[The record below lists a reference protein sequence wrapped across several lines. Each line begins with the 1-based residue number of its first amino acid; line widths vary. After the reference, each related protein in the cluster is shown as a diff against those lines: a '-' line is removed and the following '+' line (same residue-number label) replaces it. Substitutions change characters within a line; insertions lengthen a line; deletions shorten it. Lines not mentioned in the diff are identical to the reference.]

1 MNIAF
6 IGPGIMPIPPNGW
19 GAVEMMIWDYATVLG
34 ELGHTGAIIN
44 TPDRSQIIEELK
56 EEEFDIVHL
65 HYDVFHDIIPEILNT
80 ISGKLIV
87 SSHYPYM
94 NYPEMWVNDNYKSIM
109 NSYSENKDFYI
120 FSSSQ
125 KDIDTFVR
133 FGADVN
139 RCWLS
144 RLGVLDSSYQFDE
157 NATYDRTLCFS
168 QICDRKR
175 QYLIEDFD
183 NVDFIGRIEY
193 GKFENC
199 KNYKGEMPRERLN
212 SEITKYSN
220 FTLLSSVENTTPLVV
235 KEALICGL
243 GVVVSEQV
251 SVELDASLDFI
262 DVIPEDKIE
271 DLSYICSILEKNKE
285 YSVKNRKEIRDYGIK
300 TFGLANIL
308 QFEYVPKLQSLL

>member
-6 IGPGIMPIPPNGW
+6 IGPGIMPIPPDGW
-19 GAVEMMIWDYATVLG
+19 GAVEMLIWDYATVLG
-34 ELGHTGAIIN
+34 ELGHTGTIIN
-44 TPDRSQIIEELK
+44 TLDRSQIIEELK
-56 EEEFDIVHL
+56 AEKFDIIHL
-65 HYDVFHDIIPEILNT
+65 HYDVFHGIIPEILNT

-87 SSHYPYM
+87 SSHYPYI
-94 NYPEMWVNDNYKSIM
+94 NYPEMWPRDNYGPTMSG
-109 NSYSENKDFYI
+109 YSKNKDFYI
-120 FSSSQ
+120 FCSSQ

-133 FGADVN
+133 FGADIN
-139 RCWLS
+139 HCWLS
-144 RLGVLDSSYQFDE
+144 RLGVLPDSYQFDE
-157 NATYDRTLCFS
+157 NATYDRTLSFS

-175 QYLIEDFD
+175 QYLIQDFD
-183 NVDFIGRIEY
+183 NVDFVGRMEY
-193 GKFENC
+193 GEFSNRT
-199 KNYKGEMPRERLN
+199 NYRGEMLREKLN
-212 SEITKYSN
+212 TEITKYSN

-262 DVIPEDKIE
+262 DVISEDKIE
-271 DLSYICSILEKNKE
+271 DLSYIWSTLEKNKE

-308 QFEYVPKLQSLL
+308 EFEYIPKLQSLL

>member
-1 MNIAF
+1 
-6 IGPGIMPIPPNGW
+6 MPIPPDGW

-44 TPDRSQIIEELK
+44 TPDRSEIIEELK

-87 SSHYPYM
+87 SSHYPYI
-94 NYPEMWVNDNYKSIM
+94 NCPDMWARDNYNPIAQ
-109 NSYSENKDFYI
+109 SYSKNKDFYI

-125 KDIDTFVR
+125 KDINTFVK
-133 FGADVN
+133 FGADAD

-144 RLGVLDSSYQFDE
+144 RLGVLNDSYQFDE
-157 NATYDRTLCFS
+157 NATYDRTLSFS

-175 QYLIEDFD
+175 QYLIQDLD
-183 NVDFIGRIEY
+183 NVDFIGRMEY
-193 GKFENC
+193 GKFSNRT
-199 KNYKGEMPRERLN
+199 NYKGEMPREKLN
-212 SEITKYSN
+212 TEITKYSN

-271 DLSYICSILEKNKE
+271 DLFYVKNILEKNKK
-285 YSVKNRKEIRDYGIK
+285 YSVKNRNEIRDYGIK

-308 QFEYVPKLQSLL
+308 EFEYVPKLQSLL

>member
-6 IGPGIMPIPPNGW
+6 IGPGIMPIPPDGW
-19 GAVEMMIWDYATVLG
+19 GAVEMLIWDYATVLG
-34 ELGHTGAIIN
+34 ELEHTGTIIN
-44 TPDRSQIIEELK
+44 TPNRSEIIGELK

-87 SSHYPYM
+87 SSNYPYI
-94 NYPEMWVNDNYKSIM
+94 NCPDMWVRDNYDPIAQ
-109 NSYSENKDFYI
+109 SYSKNKDFYI

-125 KDIDTFVR
+125 KDIDTFVK
-133 FGADVN
+133 FGADKKH
-139 RCWLS
+139 CWLS
-144 RLGVLDSSYQFDE
+144 RLGVLPDSYQFDE
-157 NATYDRTLCFS
+157 NATYDRTLSFS

-175 QYLIEDFD
+175 QYLIQDFD
-183 NVDFIGRIEY
+183 NVDFVGRMEY
-193 GKFENC
+193 GKFSNGT
-199 KNYKGEMPRERLN
+199 NYKGEMLREKLN
-212 SEITKYSN
+212 TEITKYSN
-220 FTLLSSVENTTPLVV
+220 FILLSSVENTTPLAV

-251 SVELDASLDFI
+251 SVELDASLNFI

-271 DLSYICSILEKNKE
+271 NLYYIKDVIEKNKE
-285 YSVKNRKEIRDYGIK
+285 YSVKNRNEIRDYGIK

-308 QFEYVPKLQSLL
+308 EFEYIPRLQSLL

>member
-6 IGPGIMPIPPNGW
+6 IGPGIMPIPPTGW
-19 GAVEMMIWDYATVLG
+19 GAVEMLIWDYATVLG
-34 ELGHTGAIIN
+34 ELEHTGAIIN
-44 TPDRSQIIEELK
+44 TPDRSEIIQELK
-56 EEEFDIVHL
+56 EESFDVVHL
-65 HYDVFHDIIPEILNT
+65 HYDVFHDIIPQILDT

-87 SSHYPYM
+87 SSHYPYI
-94 NYPEMWVNDNYKSIM
+94 NHSEMWRNDNYDPIVKSYIK
-109 NSYSENKDFYI
+109 NKDFHI

-125 KDIDTFVR
+125 KDIDTFVSL
-133 FGADVN
+133 GANPDH
-139 RCWLS
+139 CWLS
-144 RLGVLDSSYQFDE
+144 RLGVLPDSYQFDE
-157 NATYDRTLCFS
+157 SATYDRTLSFS
-168 QICDRKR
+168 QICNRKR
-175 QYLIEDFD
+175 QYLIQDFD
-183 NVDFIGRIEY
+183 NIDFVGRLEY
-193 GKFENC
+193 GKFDNR
-199 KNYKGEMPRERLN
+199 KNYRGELSREKLN

-271 DLSYICSILEKNKE
+271 DLFYVKNILEKNKE
-285 YSVKNRKEIRDYGIK
+285 YSVKNRNQIRDYGIK

-308 QFEYVPKLQSLL
+308 EFEYAPKLQSLL

>member
-6 IGPGIMPIPPNGW
+6 IGPGIMPIPPDGW

-87 SSHYPYM
+87 SSHYPYI
-94 NYPEMWVNDNYKSIM
+94 NCPDMWARDNYNPIAQ
-109 NSYSENKDFYI
+109 SYSKNKDFYI
-120 FSSSQ
+120 FSSTQ
-125 KDIDTFVR
+125 NDIDTLVK
-133 FGADVN
+133 FGADAN
-139 RCWLS
+139 HCWLS
-144 RLGVLDSSYQFDE
+144 RLGVLPDSYQFDE
-157 NATYDRTLCFS
+157 NVTYDRTLSFS

-175 QYLIEDFD
+175 QYLIQDFD
-183 NVDFIGRIEY
+183 NVDFVGRMEY
-193 GKFENC
+193 GNFSNRT
-199 KNYKGEMPRERLN
+199 NYKGEMPREKLN
-212 SEITKYSN
+212 TEITKYSN

-251 SVELDASLDFI
+251 SVELDMSLDFI

-271 DLSYICSILEKNKE
+271 DLSYVQNVLEKNKE
-285 YSVKNRKEIRDYGIK
+285 YSVKNRNDIRDYGIK
-300 TFGLANIL
+300 TFGLSNIL
-308 QFEYVPKLQSLL
+308 EFEYVPKLQSLL

>member
-6 IGPGIMPIPPNGW
+6 IGPGIMPIPPDGW

-44 TPDRSQIIEELK
+44 TPDRSEIIEELK

-87 SSHYPYM
+87 SSHYPYI
-94 NYPEMWVNDNYKSIM
+94 NCPDMWARDNYNPIAQ
-109 NSYSENKDFYI
+109 SYSKNKDFYI

-125 KDIDTFVR
+125 KDINTFVK
-133 FGADVN
+133 FGADAD

-144 RLGVLDSSYQFDE
+144 RLGILNDSYQFDE
-157 NATYDRTLCFS
+157 NATYDRTLSFS

-175 QYLIEDFD
+175 QYLIQDLD
-183 NVDFIGRIEY
+183 NVDFIGRMEY
-193 GKFENC
+193 GKFSNRT
-199 KNYKGEMPRERLN
+199 NYKGEMPREKLN
-212 SEITKYSN
+212 TEITKYSN

-271 DLSYICSILEKNKE
+271 DLFYVKNILEKNKK
-285 YSVKNRKEIRDYGIK
+285 YSVKNRNEIRDYGIK

-308 QFEYVPKLQSLL
+308 EFEYVPKLQSLL

>member
-6 IGPGIMPIPPNGW
+6 IGPGIMPIPPDGW

-87 SSHYPYM
+87 SSHYPYI
-94 NYPEMWVNDNYKSIM
+94 NCSDMWERDNYNPIAQ
-109 NSYSENKDFYI
+109 SYVNNEDFYI
-120 FSSSQ
+120 FSSTQ
-125 KDIDTFVR
+125 NDIDTFVK

-139 RCWLS
+139 HCWLS
-144 RLGVLDSSYQFDE
+144 RLGVIPESYQFDE
-157 NATYDRTLCFS
+157 NSTYDRTLSFS

-175 QYLIEDFD
+175 QYLIQDFD
-183 NVDFIGRIEY
+183 NIDFIGRMEY
-193 GKFENC
+193 GKFSNRT
-199 KNYKGEMPRERLN
+199 NYKGEMLRKKLN
-212 SEITKYSN
+212 TEITKYSN
-220 FTLLSSVENTTPLVV
+220 FTLLSSIENTTPLVV

-271 DLSYICSILEKNKE
+271 DLSYVRNILKKNKE
-285 YSVKNRKEIRDYGIK
+285 YSVKNRNEIRDYGIK
-300 TFGLANIL
+300 TFGLSNIL
-308 QFEYVPKLQSLL
+308 EFEYVPKLQSLL

>member
-6 IGPGIMPIPPNGW
+6 IGPGIMPIPPDGW

-87 SSHYPYM
+87 SSHYPYI
-94 NYPEMWVNDNYKSIM
+94 NCPDMWARDNYSRIM
-109 NSYSENKDFYI
+109 QSYVKNEDFHI
-120 FSSSQ
+120 FCSSQ

-133 FGADVN
+133 FGADEN
-139 RCWLS
+139 NCWLS
-144 RLGVLDSSYQFDE
+144 RLGIFPDSYQFDDTE
-157 NATYDRTLCFS
+157 TYDRTLSFS

-175 QYLIEDFD
+175 QYIIQDFD
-183 NVDFIGRIEY
+183 NIDFIGRMEC
-193 GKFENC
+193 GKFSNRT
-199 KNYKGEMPRERLN
+199 NYKGEMPREKLN
-212 SEITKYSN
+212 TEITKYSN

-262 DVIPEDKIE
+262 DVIPEDKIG
-271 DLSYICSILEKNKE
+271 DLSYVRNVLEKNKE
-285 YSVKNRKEIRDYGIK
+285 YSVKNRNEIRDYGIK
-300 TFGLANIL
+300 TFGLSNIL
-308 QFEYVPKLQSLL
+308 EFEYVPKLQSLL

>member
-6 IGPGIMPIPPNGW
+6 IGPGIMAIPPDGW
-19 GAVEMMIWDYATVLG
+19 GAVEMLIWDYATVLG

-56 EEEFDIVHL
+56 EQSFDVVHL
-65 HYDVFHDIIPEILNT
+65 HYDVFHDIIPQILDT

-87 SSHYPYM
+87 SSHYPYI
-94 NYPEMWVNDNYKSIM
+94 NYSDMWHNDNYGPISE
-109 NSYSENKDFYI
+109 SYIENKHFHI

-125 KDIDTFVR
+125 KDIDTFVK
-133 FGADVN
+133 FGADVD

-144 RLGVLDSSYQFDE
+144 KLGVLNDSNQFDE
-157 NATYDRTLCFS
+157 NPTYDHTLSFS

-175 QYLIEDFD
+175 QYIIQDFD
-183 NVDFIGRIEY
+183 NVDFVGRMEY
-193 GKFENC
+193 GKFSNRT
-199 KNYKGEMPRERLN
+199 NYKGEMPREKLN
-212 SEITKYSN
+212 IEITKYSN

-251 SVELDASLDFI
+251 SVELDTSLDFI
-262 DVIPEDKIE
+262 DVIPEDKIK
-271 DLSYICSILEKNKE
+271 DLSYIKDVLEKNKE
-285 YSVKNRKEIRDYGIK
+285 YSVKNRNEIRDYGIK

-308 QFEYVPKLQSLL
+308 EFEYALKLQSLL

>member
-6 IGPGIMPIPPNGW
+6 IGPGIMPIPPAGW

-44 TPDRSQIIEELK
+44 TPDRSQIIGELK

-87 SSHYPYM
+87 SSHYPYI
-94 NYPEMWVNDNYKSIM
+94 NCPDMWVRDNYKPIAQ
-109 NSYSENKDFYI
+109 SYTNNKDFYI
-120 FSSSQ
+120 FSSTQ
-125 KDIDTFVR
+125 NDIDTLVR

-144 RLGVLDSSYQFDE
+144 RLGVLPDSYQFNDT
-157 NATYDRTLCFS
+157 ATYDRTLSFS

-175 QYLIEDFD
+175 QYLIQDFD
-183 NVDFIGRIEY
+183 NIDFIGRMEY
-193 GKFENC
+193 GKFSNRT
-199 KNYKGEMPRERLN
+199 NYKGEMLREKLN
-212 SEITKYSN
+212 TEITKYSN

-243 GVVVSEQV
+243 GAVVSEQV
-251 SVELDASLDFI
+251 SVELDASLGFI

-271 DLSYICSILEKNKE
+271 DLSYIKDVLEKNKE
-285 YSVKNRKEIRDYGIK
+285 YSVKNRNEIRDYGIK
-300 TFGLANIL
+300 TFGLSNIL
-308 QFEYVPKLQSLL
+308 EFEYVPKLQSLL